1 MKLSPNLPEWH
12 DYERGIWQNGEKIR
26 QNDDFVNGHI
36 IEGLNKMK
44 AEQFV
49 SLVEPYTTDKNTWKR
64 NQAKKYI
71 KGYGT

>member
-1 MKLSPNLPEWH
+1 
-12 DYERGIWQNGEKIR
+12 
-26 QNDDFVNGHI
+26 VNGHI